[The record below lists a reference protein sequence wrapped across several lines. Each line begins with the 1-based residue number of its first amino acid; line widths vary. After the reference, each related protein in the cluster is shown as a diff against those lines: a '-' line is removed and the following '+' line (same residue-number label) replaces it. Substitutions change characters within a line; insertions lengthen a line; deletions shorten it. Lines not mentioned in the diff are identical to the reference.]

1 MLIIGNRNI
10 LNIPMTLKTI
20 ELINIILCAIV
31 GGMYWGPWL
40 ALTRSI
46 KHFEPTVFLTIVNR
60 LNTNMAPLMTV
71 LTPLSLLTTIPVLI
85 IAYIEKQTTTFY
97 FTFVGFAFFITA
109 LIVTVSIE
117 VPIVKQIITWTDTSL
132 PENWEQLRDKWGKFH
147 IVRVLAGVLGLVFLV
162 AGVLF

>member
-1 MLIIGNRNI
+1 MI
-10 LNIPMTLKTI
+10 LKIT

-46 KHFEPTVFLTIVNR
+46 KHFEPNVFLAIVNR
-60 LNTNMAPLMTV
+60 LNTNMAPLMTA

-85 IAYIEKQTTTFY
+85 ISYIEKQNTTFY
-97 FTFVGFAFFITA
+97 LTFIGFAFFVTA
-109 LIVTVSIE
+109 LIVTISIE

-132 PENWEQLRDKWGKFH
+132 PENWEQLRDKRGKFH
-147 IVRVLAGVLGLVFLV
+147 IVRVLSGVLGLVFLV
-162 AGVLF
+162 AGVLFN